1 MKMVVGFASHVNADR
16 SIAAASN
23 RAATEH
29 SGVRSRRQREQ
40 AVDDRSLTCSG
51 RGRRLRSYAALCNF
65 CENIP
70 SDEQLLQ
77 LMRYASRDV
86 LSSPLVRD
94 TVTDGTKHGCRN
106 DRDHH
111 GNRCLLRYDSTI
123 CVKCRDNNHVSLRST
138 MVQSRARDAL
148 AEGTCTRCGWG
159 AALGSRAHW
168 TIDIA
173 FPTAG
178 YGFFCPAP
186 VGPTGSKR
194 RTTRRGEGCSRVSRT
209 S

>member
-1 MKMVVGFASHVNADR
+1 MSMRIAQLPLPATALQLNAV
-16 SIAAASN
+16 AYV
-23 RAATEH
+23 RADKD
-29 SGVRSRRQREQ
+29 EQ

-51 RGRRLRSYAALCNF
+51 TGAATSPYAALCNF

-70 SDEQLLQ
+70 SDGQLLQ

-123 CVKCRDNNHVSLRST
+123 CVKCRATIVMCRCRST
-138 MVQSRARDAL
+138 MVQSRASGRRRRKAHAHDGASGPHWVPVPTGRIDA
-148 AEGTCTRCGWG
+148 
-159 AALGSRAHW
+159 
-168 TIDIA
+168 A

-178 YGFFCPAP
+178 YGFFRPAP
-186 VGPTGSKR
+186 VGPTGSQC